1 MATTTVNFKQDGKDY
16 ISDAIAAKSNT
27 LAFRIKVDKPGDI
40 ILERSITGDNFIS
53 EVVLPS
59 SLIPGDTLTIEKN
72 ITGIVAQ
79 QQLRFRFQA
88 CKPVSISVLQ

>member
-53 EVVLPS
+53 EVGLPS

>member
-16 ISDAIAAKSNT
+16 IPDAIAAKSNT

-53 EVVLPS
+53 P
-59 SLIPGDTLTIEKN
+59 
-72 ITGIVAQ
+72 
-79 QQLRFRFQA
+79 
-88 CKPVSISVLQ
+88 